1 MKMKTMAIMAASTAL
16 ATVTFAAEPVINS
29 GALNKNTSA
38 AVNQS
43 ALFQTVTVQK
53 ATTLADD
60 SKVQIKGYVVKS
72 LGKEKYQFRD
82 ATGSITV
89 EIDDD
94 LWQGKA
100 VSAKTPITIQGEVDV
115 DMKPTKKVEIDVDR
129 VIF

>member
-1 MKMKTMAIMAASTAL
+1 MKMKTWATLAACGAVATA
-16 ATVTFAAEPVINS
+16 AFAAEPAINS
-29 GALNKNTSA
+29 AAINKNTTT
-38 AVNQS
+38 VNQA

-53 ATTLADD
+53 AATLPDD
-60 SKVQIKGYVVKS
+60 SKVQIRGYVVKA

-82 ATGSITV
+82 NTGAITV

-94 LWQGKA
+94 LWNGKA

-115 DMKPTKKVEIDVDR
+115 DLKPTKKVEIDVDR

>member
-1 MKMKTMAIMAASTAL
+1 MNIKTWATLAVFGVAATAAL
-16 ATVTFAAEPVINS
+16 AAEPAINS
-29 GALNKNTSA
+29 AAINKNSA

-53 ATTLADD
+53 AATLPDD
-60 SKVQIKGYVVKS
+60 SKVQIKGYVVKA

-82 ATGSITV
+82 NTGAITV

-94 LWQGKA
+94 LWNGKA

-115 DMKPTKKVEIDVDR
+115 DLKPSKKVEIDVDR